1 MTQMNIFSEKHVEEY
16 PEDKT
21 GWDVYSLLFGSIP
34 ILAHRNGNGY
44 NEKQDWHSTFSW
56 TRNNIR
62 RPLPDI
68 LQLLRDYGALRHPKE
83 GKERQLRSK
92 LQAKLGPTV
101 ERFTRQVNALNI
113 RRIRDVKPYHNKYP
127 ELITAMARAVEEV
140 GHLKSQRTV
149 PMLGSKALHFVLPEF
164 FPVWD
169 TARIYKECLPHENMA
184 DLKQQIMD
192 ITEELSSDC
201 ATTYAAYVHLMV
213 TELSK
218 LSAAQYLRIEKACIA
233 RAVGSHYASRAKQ
246 VLDWHYDDMSSIVFE
261 ICLLGKHRRHIKL
274 RE

>member
-1 MTQMNIFSEKHVEEY
+1 MARMNIFSEKHVGEY

-21 GWDVYSLLFGSIP
+21 GWDVYSLLFGPIP
-34 ILAHRNGNGY
+34 ILAHRNDNSY
-44 NEKQDWHSTFSW
+44 NETQDWHSTFSW
-56 TRNNIR
+56 RKSNIR
-62 RPLPDI
+62 RPLSDI
-68 LQLLRDYGALRHPKE
+68 LQLLRDYGALRHPKT
-83 GKERQLRSK
+83 GRGRLLRSR
-92 LQAKLGPTV
+92 LHAKLGPTV

-113 RRIRDVKPYHNKYP
+113 RRIRDVNPDDNKYP
-127 ELITAMARAVEEV
+127 ELITAMALAVEEV

-169 TARIYKECLPHENMA
+169 TARINKECLSHENMA
-184 DLKQQIMD
+184 VLKQQIME

-201 ATTYAAYVHLMV
+201 TKTYAAYIHLMV

-218 LSAAQYLRIEKACIA
+218 LSEAQYLRIEKACIA
-233 RAVGSHYASRAKQ
+233 RAVGGRYASWAKQ

-274 RE
+274 RK